1 VAVEVTVAIVGN
13 IVTVE
18 ITGNFTTE
26 LDINIELV
34 DKVGSE
40 KVDGPGGGGRGGP
53 PAQTV
58 VAKNAS
64 VATERSFILNRDD
77 ARDGR
82 EMHIYIVENI
92 KGRSNT

>member
-1 VAVEVTVAIVGN
+1 MAVVVTVAIVGN

-18 ITGNFTTE
+18 ITGTTE

-34 DKVGSE
+34 DNVGSE

-64 VATERSFILNRDD
+64 VATEMSFILNRDD
-77 ARDGR
+77 ARDGK

>member
-1 VAVEVTVAIVGN
+1 MAVVVTVAIVGN

-18 ITGNFTTE
+18 ITGTTE

-64 VATERSFILNRDD
+64 VATEMSFILNRDD
-77 ARDGR
+77 ARDGK

>member
-1 VAVEVTVAIVGN
+1 VAVVVTVAIVGN

-18 ITGNFTTE
+18 ITGTTE

-64 VATERSFILNRDD
+64 VATEMSFILNRDD
-77 ARDGR
+77 ARDGK

>member
-1 VAVEVTVAIVGN
+1 VAVVVTVAIVGN

-18 ITGNFTTE
+18 ITGNVAKG
-26 LDINIELV
+26 LDINAEPV

-40 KVDGPGGGGRGGP
+40 QVDGPGGGGGGGRGGP

-64 VATERSFILNRDD
+64 VATEMICILNRDD
-77 ARDGR
+77 ARDG
-82 EMHIYIVENI
+82 
-92 KGRSNT
+92 S

>member
-1 VAVEVTVAIVGN
+1 MAVVVAVAIVGN

-18 ITGNFTTE
+18 ITGTTE

-64 VATERSFILNRDD
+64 VATEMSFILNRDD